1 MGTMFFASCFIL
13 QIWYNNSVRKIRGK
27 NMKKLNNL
35 QKEMIMKQFPKLANL
50 VIKYVEKIGNEKTD
64 LQDDIQL
71 AYDFIQEK
79 Q

>member
-1 MGTMFFASCFIL
+1 MSTQFFASCFIL